1 MTEWL
6 VDSGLGLSL
15 LLLAAVTLYA
25 PRLYTSVVFFMG
37 FGLLMAIAWARLGAA
52 DLALAEAAIGAG
64 LTGVL
69 LLGALRRHPPGTG
82 RAPRRRALLWS
93 ALLPLAFLPLL
104 VAALWPLADGSP
116 ILPAQVD
123 QQLANSGVSHP
134 VTAVLLNFRS
144 WDTLLELLV
153 MLFAL
158 LGVRQLRLASHRA
171 PSPWP
176 LLLAWSRWLAPL
188 AFLLGAYLLWRG
200 AAAPGGAFQAGA
212 LWAAALVMLRLNQL
226 LPPVDWRDWRLRL
239 PVLLG
244 VTVFVLLA
252 LATWLWGAG
261 WLHWPPEYAKALIL
275 LVELAASVGIAITLA
290 LLVIGE
296 ERELHP

>member
-6 VDSGLGLSL
+6 VDSGLGLAL
-15 LLLAAVTLYA
+15 LLLAAATLYA

-37 FGLLMAIAWARLGAA
+37 FGLLMAIVWARLGAA

-69 LLGALRRHPPGTG
+69 LMGALREHPPRTE
-82 RAPRRRALLWS
+82 RAPRPRSLLWA
-93 ALLPLAFLPLL
+93 ALLPLAVLPLL
-104 VAALWPLADGSP
+104 VEAILPLSGGAQP
-116 ILPAQVD
+116 LPAQVD
-123 QQLANSGVSHP
+123 AQLAYSGVSHP

-153 MLFAL
+153 VLFAL
-158 LGVRQLRLASHRA
+158 LGTRQLALSSRH
-171 PSPWP
+171 PHPPWP
-176 LLLAWSRWLAPL
+176 LLLAWCRWLAPL

-200 AAAPGGAFQAGA
+200 AKAPGGAFQAGA
-212 LWAAALVMLRLNQL
+212 LWASAIVMLRLNGL
-226 LPPVDWRDWRLRL
+226 LPTVSWRDWRLRL
-239 PVLLG
+239 PALLG

-252 LATWLWGAG
+252 VATWLWGAG
-261 WLHWPPEYAKALIL
+261 WLVWPPGAAKALIL

-290 LLVIGE
+290 LLVMGE
-296 ERELHP
+296 DRELRP